1 MFSKKLLP
9 KELKEKYLLAE
20 NSFSKKE
27 FHTLEI
33 RLEFVFISGIL
44 RHFWRVIC
52 RKRLELGLGALTY
65 RPSPSLAVLTET
77 GTARQFSS
85 TFSCNLA
92 SILAR
97 LIRF

>member
-1 MFSKKLLP
+1 VVFLIFSKKLLP

-44 RHFWRVIC
+44 RHFC
-52 RKRLELGLGALTY
+52 ALF
-65 RPSPSLAVLTET
+65 V
-77 GTARQFSS
+77 G
-85 TFSCNLA
+85 NG
-92 SILAR
+92 
-97 LIRF
+97 